1 MTTDDVI
8 RRLRAFQQGKP
19 LPNGET
25 LRVNR
30 LPDEQLLIL
39 AFVKMGGESAPW
51 GIAFGRPGKR
61 PQMLTT
67 PEPRTRDDVA
77 DMVATLSTTTA
88 HASQSPEVLAV
99 GTVSGRQAAAIPGV
113 AAELIAPGDASS
125 PRLRL
130 YLHQVRV
137 LRPGIRD

>member
-51 GIAFGRPGKR
+51 GIAFGRPGK
-61 PQMLTT
+61 
-67 PEPRTRDDVA
+67 
-77 DMVATLSTTTA
+77 
-88 HASQSPEVLAV
+88 
-99 GTVSGRQAAAIPGV
+99 AAADADYPG
-113 AAELIAPGDASS
+113 APHA
-125 PRLRL
+125 
-130 YLHQVRV
+130 
-137 LRPGIRD
+137 